1 MRLPVVL
8 VVGALLATAC
18 GSEATQTADSIVAPI
33 ESAEPQTT
41 APAPDTKSCQKKK
54 PDIQKPVE
62 PKPAQT
68 APAAPKPEQPRPQQ
82 PQQPQKV
89 EPKKPPCPA

>member
-1 MRLPVVL
+1 MT
-8 VVGALLATAC
+8 GFF
-18 GSEATQTADSIVAPI
+18 SE
-33 ESAEPQTT
+33 ESLNAIKDMLFAEPQTT